1 MFGATELFLRD
12 CIGVS
17 MYHRNVGSFRKLPLC
32 SASVVH
38 GWFVCMCYTVVCVK
52 YLCTFP
58 DLNCVELYHIYIGQ
72 LATTETAPPVRET
85 SEGGEGE
92 ERGDGGGGGGGGGGE
107 GEGEEEMFFD
117 AHEMSAEEWAKTTR
131 AEFMES
137 SPGSERTDGSATAA
151 DEDGPPFN
159 GRSMEE
165 VSFHFLK
172 FVFSAS
178 AAALIHTLCT
188 LGRNNFSSLFS
199 QIVLNLYE
207 EI

>member
-1 MFGATELFLRD
+1 M
-12 CIGVS
+12 
-17 MYHRNVGSFRKLPLC
+17 
-32 SASVVH
+32 
-38 GWFVCMCYTVVCVK
+38 
-52 YLCTFP
+52 
-58 DLNCVELYHIYIGQ
+58 LNCLIIVQ
-72 LATTETAPPVRET
+72 LATETAPPVRET

-92 ERGDGGGGGGGGGGE
+92 ERGGGGGGGGGGE

-165 VSFHFLK
+165 VSFL
-172 FVFSAS
+172 S
-178 AAALIHTLCT
+178 
-188 LGRNNFSSLFS
+188 
-199 QIVLNLYE
+199 
-207 EI
+207 